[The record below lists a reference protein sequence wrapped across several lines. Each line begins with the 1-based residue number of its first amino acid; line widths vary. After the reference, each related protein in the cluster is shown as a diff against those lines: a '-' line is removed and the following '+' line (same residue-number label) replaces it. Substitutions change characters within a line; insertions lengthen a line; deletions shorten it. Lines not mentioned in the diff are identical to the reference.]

1 MDDLE
6 VATAAASAAA
16 EAIRNAGERFGTRM
30 KGAVDPVTEVDLAA
44 ERAALDVLRTHR
56 PDDDV
61 LSEESGGR
69 PGDRTWVVDP
79 LDGTVN
85 FVQGIEHYGV
95 SVALWRHRGP
105 LVAVIV
111 DVVRDRTYRAVSG
124 EGAEVDGGALR
135 VVSAKP
141 VDVVVAT
148 GFPYDR
154 REQAPRYGSLV
165 EQLLTRFRGVRRF
178 GAATLD
184 FAWVAEGR
192 LGGYVE
198 IGLAPWDVAAG
209 ILLVREAG
217 GLVVDER
224 GDPAELG
231 SRAFAA
237 GPQAV
242 VESLLASLD
251 VLPT

>member
-6 VATAAASAAA
+6 VATAAAEAAA
-16 EAIRNAGERFGTRM
+16 DTIRAAGERFETRM
-30 KGAVDPVTEVDLAA
+30 KGAVDPVTEIDVAA
-44 ERAALDVLRTHR
+44 ERAALGVLRRYR

-61 LSEESGGR
+61 LAEEAGGR

-85 FVQGIEHYGV
+85 FVQGIEHVGV
-95 SVALWRHRGP
+95 SVGLWRHRGP
-105 LVAVIV
+105 LVGVVV
-111 DVVRDRTYRAVSG
+111 DVARERTYRAVAG
-124 EGAEVDGGALR
+124 EGTEVDGRPMEIAPAR
-135 VVSAKP
+135 P
-141 VDVVVAT
+141 DEVVVAT

-154 REQAPRYGSLV
+154 QERAGRYGRLV
-165 EQLLTRFRGVRRF
+165 AGLLTRFRGVRRF

-217 GLVVDER
+217 GLVVDGR
-224 GDPAELG
+224 GDPADLSSEAFLSGPPDVVTALHAALEG
-231 SRAFAA
+231 SL
-237 GPQAV
+237 V
-242 VESLLASLD
+242 
-251 VLPT
+251 